1 MCVFNTCVCSVPWIK
16 QFKMVLN
23 ALDNV
28 KARNHVNRLCL
39 AAEVP
44 LVESATAGYL
54 GEISMIRKGHTQCYE
69 CRVSFI
75 YIQSLVFFVSFSY
88 FLPFL
93 LIFFHSS
100 FYSILLKNLKLNGK
114 KGRGCT
120 WL

>member
-1 MCVFNTCVCSVPWIK
+1 MLSIFVCVFNTCVCSVPWLK

-75 YIQSLVFFVSFSY
+75 YIQSPAFFVSFYYLFCLFLIFFTVY
-88 FLPFL
+88 FVRVLPFL
-93 LIFFHSS
+93 TKFE
-100 FYSILLKNLKLNGK
+100 NQ
-114 KGRGCT
+114 
-120 WL
+120 W